1 MFSIILIFVL
11 FAIFFVKRS
20 YPEGNRVPQMLEELQ
35 EESGEKEEGADESAL
50 GNG

>member
-11 FAIFFVKRS
+11 FAIFFDS
-20 YPEGNRVPQMLEELQ
+20 VPQLLEELQ